1 MSRQPAYARISMP
14 SGLEAFDCQVQDCAW
29 SGWRSAGRGAPLGEG
44 MAPDNG
50 SKSDTALDSD
60 KAVATDRTEQGPRP
74 VVLMLHGTGGSRV
87 SWRPVLNELLKS
99 HEADHNGKADGFNL
113 FVPDLPGHDA
123 TYCLR
128 HSTHGL
134 REMADDLQA
143 LLQHLGIQRLD
154 LVVGHSAGAAVAIW
168 LSLLGVPIKK
178 ILGVAP
184 SLVPPPALYN
194 LMLGPL
200 LTPLFVSSPSVAG
213 LSALA
218 RGTRIVDGLIA
229 STGSQI
235 PADQQEE
242 YRRIFAQ
249 RSHVKGA
256 IEFMAGTDLPTLLTR
271 GNELKA
277 ELSLLIAEDDR
288 WIPASGLRRVARNH
302 FPIANLQFCTGGH
315 LVQEVNPG
323 LVAEAMRR
331 MLLAA
336 KMP

>member
-14 SGLEAFDCQVQDCAW
+14 TGLQAFDLEVQGCAW
-29 SGWRSAGRGAPLGEG
+29 SGWRSLTGR
-44 MAPDNG
+44 DQ
-50 SKSDTALDSD
+50 T
-60 KAVATDRTEQGPRP
+60 P

-87 SWRPVLNELLKS
+87 SWRPVLQCLEE
-99 HEADHNGKADGFNL
+99 EAAGWDIL
-113 FVPDLPGHDA
+113 VPDLPGHDA
-123 TYCLR
+123 SHCAR
-128 HSTHGL
+128 HRQHGL

-143 LLQHLGIQRLD
+143 LLQALGIRQVD

-184 SLVPPPALYN
+184 SLVPPPAFYN

-200 LTPLFVSSPSVAG
+200 LTPLFVSGLSVSG

-229 STGSQI
+229 STGSRI
-235 PADQQEE
+235 PDDQQDE

-249 RSHVKGA
+249 RRHVKGA
-256 IEFMAGTDLPTLLTR
+256 IEFMAGTDLPALLAR
-271 GNELKA
+271 GHDLTA

-288 WIPASGLRRVARNH
+288 WIPASGLRRVARDH
-302 FPIANLQFCTGGH
+302 FPKANLQFCSGGH
-315 LVQEVNPG
+315 LVQEVDPG
-323 LVAEAMRR
+323 LVAGV
-331 MLLAA
+331 MLNMLIAA
-336 KMP
+336 KRP

>member
-14 SGLEAFDCQVQDCAW
+14 AGLEAFDLEVQGCAW
-29 SGWRSAGRGAPLGEG
+29 SGWRSTGKAAAPL
-44 MAPDNG
+44 
-50 SKSDTALDSD
+50 
-60 KAVATDRTEQGPRP
+60 
-74 VVLMLHGTGGSRV
+74 VLMLHGTGGSRV

-99 HEADHNGKADGFNL
+99 HSAGPSSQPDL
-113 FVPDLPGHDA
+113 QLLIPDLPGHDA
-123 TYCLR
+123 THCAR

-134 REMADDLQA
+134 REMADDLQS
-143 LLQHLGIQRLD
+143 LLQALGIQQVD

-168 LSLLGVPIKK
+168 LSLLGVPIQK

-184 SLVPPPALYN
+184 SLVPPPAFYN

-200 LTPLFVSSPSVAG
+200 LTPLFVSGPSVSG

-229 STGSQI
+229 STGSRI
-235 PADQQEE
+235 PDDQQDE

-256 IEFMAGTDLPTLLTR
+256 IEFMAGTDLPALLAR
-271 GNELKA
+271 GHELQA
-277 ELSLLIAEDDR
+277 ELRLLIAEDDR
-288 WIPASGLRRVARNH
+288 WIPASGLRRVARDH
-302 FPIANLQFCTGGH
+302 FPKADLQFCTGGH

-323 LVAEAMRR
+323 LVATVVES
-331 MLLAA
+331 MLLTP
-336 KMP
+336 KTPQ

>member
-14 SGLEAFDCQVQDCAW
+14 ASLEAFDLEVQGCAW
-29 SGWRSAGRGAPLGEG
+29 SGWRSLTGQ
-44 MAPDNG
+44 DQ
-50 SKSDTALDSD
+50 T
-60 KAVATDRTEQGPRP
+60 P

-87 SWRPVLNELLKS
+87 SWRPVLQCLE
-99 HEADHNGKADGFNL
+99 EKAAGWDIL
-113 FVPDLPGHDA
+113 VPDLPGHDA
-123 TYCLR
+123 SHCAR
-128 HSTHGL
+128 HRQHGL

-143 LLQHLGIQRLD
+143 LLQALGIRQVD

-184 SLVPPPALYN
+184 SLVPPPAFYN

-200 LTPLFVSSPSVAG
+200 LTPLFVSGLSVSG

-229 STGSQI
+229 STGSRI
-235 PADQQEE
+235 PDDQQEE

-256 IEFMAGTDLPTLLTR
+256 IEFMAGTDLPNLLAR
-271 GNELKA
+271 GHELQA

-288 WIPASGLRRVARNH
+288 WIPASGLRRVAREH
-302 FPIANLQFCTGGH
+302 FPKADLQFCTGGH
-315 LVQEVNPG
+315 LVQEVDPG
-323 LVAEAMRR
+323 LVARSMQQFLSSESPKNGAS
-331 MLLAA
+331 
-336 KMP
+336 

>member
-14 SGLEAFDCQVQDCAW
+14 PGLEAFDCQVQDCAW
-29 SGWRSAGRGAPLGEG
+29 SGWRSAWRGAPLGEA
-44 MAPDNG
+44 MAPTDG
-50 SKSDTALDSD
+50 SNSDTALDSNS
-60 KAVATDRTEQGPRP
+60 ASATDRSEQGQRP

-99 HEADHNGKADGFNL
+99 HSAGPRSQPDL
-113 FVPDLPGHDA
+113 QLLIPDLPGHDA
-123 TYCLR
+123 THCSR
-128 HSTHGL
+128 HSAHGL

-143 LLQHLGIQRLD
+143 LLQHLGIEQLD

-218 RGTRIVDGLIA
+218 RGTRFVDGLIA

-256 IEFMAGTDLPTLLTR
+256 IEFMAGTDLPTLLAR
-271 GNELKA
+271 GDELKA

-288 WIPASGLRRVARNH
+288 WIPASGLRRVARDH
-302 FPIANLQFCTGGH
+302 FPKADLQFCTGGH

-331 MLLAA
+331 MWQAFS
-336 KMP
+336 

>member
-1 MSRQPAYARISMP
+1 
-14 SGLEAFDCQVQDCAW
+14 
-29 SGWRSAGRGAPLGEG
+29 
-44 MAPDNG
+44 
-50 SKSDTALDSD
+50 
-60 KAVATDRTEQGPRP
+60 
-74 VVLMLHGTGGSRV
+74 MLHGTGGSRV

-99 HEADHNGKADGFNL
+99 HSAGPRSQPDLQL
-113 FVPDLPGHDA
+113 FIPDLPGHDA
-123 TYCLR
+123 THCGR

-134 REMADDLQA
+134 REMADDLQS
-143 LLQHLGIQRLD
+143 LLQHLGIQQLD

-200 LTPLFVSSPSVAG
+200 LTPLFISSPSVAG

-218 RGTRIVDGLIA
+218 RGTRFVDGLIA

-235 PADQQEE
+235 PEDQQEE

-256 IEFMAGTDLPTLLTR
+256 IEFMAGTDLPTLLAR

-288 WIPASGLRRVARNH
+288 WIPASGLRRVARDH
-302 FPIANLQFCTGGH
+302 FPKADLQFCTGGH

-323 LVAEAMRR
+323 LVAEAMRHT
-331 MLLAA
+331 LLAA

>member
-14 SGLEAFDCQVQDCAW
+14 AGLEAFDLEVQGCAW
-29 SGWRSAGRGAPLGEG
+29 SGWRSVAGR
-44 MAPDNG
+44 NQ
-50 SKSDTALDSD
+50 T
-60 KAVATDRTEQGPRP
+60 P

-99 HEADHNGKADGFNL
+99 HSAEPSSQPDL
-113 FVPDLPGHDA
+113 QLLIPDLPGHDA
-123 TYCLR
+123 THCGR

-134 REMADDLQA
+134 REMADDLQS
-143 LLQHLGIQRLD
+143 LLQALGIQQVD

-168 LSLLGVPIKK
+168 LSLLGVPIQK

-184 SLVPPPALYN
+184 SLVPPPAFYN

-200 LTPLFVSSPSVAG
+200 LTPLFVSGPSVSG

-229 STGSQI
+229 STGSRI
-235 PADQQEE
+235 PDDQQEE

-256 IEFMAGTDLPTLLTR
+256 IEFMAGTDLPALLAR
-271 GNELKA
+271 GHELTA
-277 ELSLLIAEDDR
+277 DLHLLIAEDDR
-288 WIPASGLRRVARNH
+288 WIP
-302 FPIANLQFCTGGH
+302 
-315 LVQEVNPG
+315 
-323 LVAEAMRR
+323 
-331 MLLAA
+331 
-336 KMP
+336 

>member
-14 SGLEAFDCQVQDCAW
+14 PGLEAFDCQVQDCAW
-29 SGWRSAGRGAPLGEG
+29 SGWRSAGRGAPLGEA
-44 MAPDNG
+44 MAPNNG
-50 SKSDTALDSD
+50 SNSDTAT
-60 KAVATDRTEQGPRP
+60 ATATATGRSEQGPRP
-74 VVLMLHGTGGSRV
+74 FVLMLHGTGGSRV
-87 SWRPVLNELLKS
+87 SWRPVLNVLKGY
-99 HEADHNGKADGFNL
+99 EADHNGKADGFNL
-113 FVPDLPGHDA
+113 LVPDLPGHDA
-123 TYCLR
+123 THCGR

-134 REMADDLQA
+134 REMADDLQS
-143 LLQHLGIQRLD
+143 LLQHLGIQQLD

-200 LTPLFVSSPSVAG
+200 LTPLFISSPSVAG

-218 RGTRIVDGLIA
+218 RGTRFVDGLIA

-235 PADQQEE
+235 PEDQQEE

-256 IEFMAGTDLPTLLTR
+256 IEFMAGTDLPTLLAR

>member
-29 SGWRSAGRGAPLGEG
+29 SGWRSAGRGGALGEA
-44 MAPDNG
+44 MAPDND
-50 SKSDTALDSD
+50 SNSDSATAHAS
-60 KAVATDRTEQGPRP
+60 ATDKSEQGPRP

-99 HEADHNGKADGFNL
+99 HSAGPRSQPDLQL
-113 FVPDLPGHDA
+113 FIPDLPGHDA
-123 TYCLR
+123 THCGR

-134 REMADDLQA
+134 REMADDLQS
-143 LLQHLGIQRLD
+143 LLQHLGIQQLD

-200 LTPLFVSSPSVAG
+200 LTPLFISSPSVAG

-218 RGTRIVDGLIA
+218 RGTRFVDGLIA

-235 PADQQEE
+235 PEDQQEE

-256 IEFMAGTDLPTLLTR
+256 IEFMAGTDLPTLLAR

-288 WIPASGLRRVARNH
+288 WIPASGLRRVARDH
-302 FPIANLQFCTGGH
+302 FPKADLQFCTGGH

-323 LVAEAMRR
+323 LVAEAMRHT
-331 MLLAA
+331 LLAA

>member
-14 SGLEAFDCQVQDCAW
+14 TGLEAFDLEVQGCAW
-29 SGWRSAGRGAPLGEG
+29 SGWRSARQLVPGSPTQAASPHGSGADL
-44 MAPDNG
+44 ASKNG
-50 SKSDTALDSD
+50 
-60 KAVATDRTEQGPRP
+60 GPENAQSP
-74 VVLMLHGTGGSRV
+74 VVLLLHGTGGSRV

-99 HEADHNGKADGFNL
+99 HSAGPSSRPDPQL
-113 FVPDLPGHDA
+113 LVPDLPGHDA
-123 TYCLR
+123 THCSR

-134 REMADDLQA
+134 REMADDLQS
-143 LLQHLGIQRLD
+143 LLQALGVHKVD

-184 SLVPPPALYN
+184 SLVPPPAFYN

-200 LTPLFVSSPSVAG
+200 LTPLFVSGPSVSG

-229 STGSQI
+229 STGSRI
-235 PADQQEE
+235 PEDQQEE

-256 IEFMAGTDLPTLLTR
+256 IEFMAGTDLPTLLAR
-271 GNELKA
+271 GHELQA

-288 WIPASGLRRVARNH
+288 WIPASGLRRVARDH
-302 FPIANLQFCTGGH
+302 FPKADLQFCTGGH
-315 LVQEVNPG
+315 LVQEVDPG
-323 LVAEAMRR
+323 LVARSMQQFLSNDSSKNGAS
-331 MLLAA
+331 
-336 KMP
+336 